1 MRLVTESF
9 PGARELARRVTCP
22 RRLPRPPT
30 STSPCSPTTA
40 AGTLH
45 TKLEPLPGGDL
56 IGAQLARQRPGL
68 CSIDCV
74 YGRGR
79 FYNLGPRRHRDR
91 LRGQHLD
98 APRLIRQRGALLL
111 LVPSPREAT
120 VSASRDAKS

>member
-1 MRLVTESF
+1 L
-9 PGARELARRVTCP
+9 
-22 RRLPRPPT
+22 
-30 STSPCSPTTA
+30 TSPCSPTTA

-79 FYNLGPRRHRDR
+79 FYILGPRLAATACAGSTWTRP
-91 LRGQHLD
+91 GWSGNG
-98 APRLIRQRGALLL
+98 AP
-111 LVPSPREAT
+111 SCC
-120 VSASRDAKS
+120 

>member
-1 MRLVTESF
+1 MRQPGLVVSMRLVTESF

-22 RRLPRPPT
+22 RAATAT
-30 STSPCSPTTA
+30 SDLDITVLITTA

-74 YGRGR
+74 
-79 FYNLGPRRHRDR
+79 
-91 LRGQHLD
+91 
-98 APRLIRQRGALLL
+98 
-111 LVPSPREAT
+111 
-120 VSASRDAKS
+120 

>member
-1 MRLVTESF
+1 MGARARHRPAIRTR
-9 PGARELARRVTCP
+9 PGAQILPNMSPVNPSA

-74 YGRGR
+74 
-79 FYNLGPRRHRDR
+79 
-91 LRGQHLD
+91 
-98 APRLIRQRGALLL
+98 
-111 LVPSPREAT
+111 
-120 VSASRDAKS
+120 